1 MVDLVTYFPREV
13 NMATLYGVGIG
24 PGDPELVTLK
34 ALRVLKQVPVICM
47 PYALQEG
54 ESIAGKITAAVLPRE
69 VIVGKEFLTLHFP
82 MTRDKSLLEQAWK
95 EAARQVVKRLEAGK
109 DVAFVTL
116 GDPSFYSTYL
126 YLERSV
132 RVLYPAV
139 RTKVVPGVTAF
150 SACAAVGDIAV
161 QGNERLA
168 VVPVKAGADL
178 RAVVEDFDCTVFL
191 KVGRHIGR
199 VREALREVGL
209 EERARLYERCG
220 FAGARQGPL
229 REFASA
235 DYLSLVV
242 VKK

>member
-1 MVDLVTYFPREV
+1 
-13 NMATLYGVGIG
+13 MATLYGVGIG

-34 ALRVLKQVPVICM
+34 ALRVLERVPVICA
-47 PYALQEG
+47 PYTRQEG
-54 ESIAGKITAAVLPRE
+54 ESIAAQIAAAVLPHE
-69 VIVGKEFLTLHFP
+69 AAVNKEFLTLHFP
-82 MTRDKSLLEQAWK
+82 MTRDDAQLAEAWQ
-95 EAARQVVKRLEAGK
+95 EAAQQVAGRLAGGK

-116 GDPSFYSTYL
+116 GDPSFYSTYP
-126 YLERSV
+126 YLV
-132 RVLYPAV
+132 RAV
-139 RTKVVPGVTAF
+139 RDLSPKVRAETIPGVTAF
-150 SACAAVGDIAV
+150 SACAAAGEIAV

-168 VVPVKAGADL
+168 VVPVTAGADL
-178 RAVVEDFDCTVFL
+178 SAVMEGFDCTVFL

-199 VREALREVGL
+199 VREALREAGL

-229 REFASA
+229 EEFTSA